1 MLANRLKEVRKNRGL
16 NQTDIVVITGCS
28 IDSVRRWEQSKQY
41 PRCDELLKIAKALK
55 TSVAY
60 LMGETDDPSP
70 IPTFTRETPPLT
82 ANPQPEPEAVA
93 EPAPL
98 TRTPAKIIENIA
110 SINGEIAETS
120 GLFTDSE
127 AKTAEMLL
135 RLCIEN
141 LETEPVASSEQET
154 AS

>member
-1 MLANRLKEVRKNRGL
+1 MLSKTIKNRRKEIKL
-16 NQTDIVVITGCS
+16 TQDEVAVLS
-28 IDSVRRWEQSKQY
+28 KVSKDSVRRWESGERE
-41 PRCDELLKIAKALK
+41 PRASELKELAFVLK
-55 TSVAY
+55 TSAAY
-60 LMGETDDPSP
+60 LLGETDDPSP
-70 IPTFTRETPPLT
+70 IPTFTCETLP
-82 ANPQPEPEAVA
+82 AADPQPEPEAVA
-93 EPAPL
+93 EPAPP

-141 LETEPVASSEQET
+141 LETEPAASSEQET

>member
-1 MLANRLKEVRKNRGL
+1 MNRISVARDKMGLTQAELATMANISTVTLSRYEN
-16 NQTDIVVITGCS
+16 
-28 IDSVRRWEQSKQY
+28 SKRSPQY
-41 PRCDELLKIAKALK
+41 CDLQKIAQALK

-141 LETEPVASSEQET
+141 LETEPAASSEQET